1 MPTQSATLIRS
12 WVAILRTR
20 WRPTLHWA
28 VVAVAIGFL
37 ATEAPKLSHDV
48 LLAAGPL
55 EHLRWQWMALA
66 ALTGLGGLALYAEM
80 HRQLLLVGGA
90 RLPIRTVQGITFAQ
104 NAISNTVPVVG
115 GAGALV
121 YAITQFRRYRVD
133 AALASWAVLLA
144 GVLDTIALLVLGT
157 LGLGW
162 AAHIPAAVT
171 ILGSAVIALGAAGGW
186 TVVTHPRVL
195 RRPLHLLLIISRR
208 LPGLCP
214 TCRHAWARQAEQ
226 AARRLAT
233 RLTLLR
239 PDARRWLMLIALVTA
254 SWLLDFLTLIII
266 VAAVGTPVPVGVLI
280 VGFLVV
286 QGSIALQIFP
296 GGAGLASAGL
306 FGVLVASGIP
316 TAPAAASTMLYGAI
330 SWLALSAIGWAIYM
344 LRIHTGPLHQHRHA
358 PEHATIP

>member
-1 MPTQSATLIRS
+1 MATQSPTLIRS

-20 WRPTLHWA
+20 WRPILHWA

-37 ATEAPKLSHDV
+37 ATEAPKLFSDV

-55 EHLRWQWMALA
+55 GHLRLQWLALA

-80 HRQLLLVGGA
+80 HRQLLLAGGV
-90 RLPIRTVQGITFAQ
+90 RLPIATIQGITFAQ

-121 YAITQFRRYRVD
+121 YAIDQFRRYRVD

-144 GVLDTIALLVLGT
+144 GVLDTVALLVLGA

-162 AAHIPAAVT
+162 AAHIPVVVT
-171 ILGSAVIALGAAGGW
+171 VLGSAIIAVGAAGIW
-186 TVVTHPRVL
+186 TVLTHPRVL
-195 RRPLHLLLIISRR
+195 QRALHVLLIISRR

-214 TCRHAWARQAEQ
+214 TCRRAWARQAEQ
-226 AARRLAT
+226 AARRLAA
-233 RLTLLR
+233 RLALLR
-239 PDARRWLMLIALVTA
+239 PDAHRWLALIALVIA
-254 SWLLDFLTLIII
+254 SWLLDFFTLITI
-266 VAAVGTPVPVGVLI
+266 VAAVGTPVPVTVLI

-306 FGVLVASGIP
+306 LGVLLASGIP
-316 TAPAAASTMLYGAI
+316 TAPAAASTMLYRAI
-330 SWLALSAIGWAIYM
+330 SWLALTAIGWAVYM

-358 PEHATIP
+358 PEHATT